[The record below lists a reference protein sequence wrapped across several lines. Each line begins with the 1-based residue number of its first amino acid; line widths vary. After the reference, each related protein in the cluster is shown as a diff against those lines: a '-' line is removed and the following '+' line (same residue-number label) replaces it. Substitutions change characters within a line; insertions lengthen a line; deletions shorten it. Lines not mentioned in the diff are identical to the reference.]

1 MNILDFLFKKHLAPK
16 IIEVDDSG
24 SGSLYGGMI
33 ILVTDGIND
42 YYKEVPLKLFA
53 ITRKTKRMSEIKKNI
68 SKIIKA
74 GVKKLHGNKKETIIR
89 ICRGNY
95 FDQSSD
101 QLKKE
106 GYNIKRIEIEGRT
119 NARAEYL
126 FKLLL
131 NEKYGIKNYSP
142 SDYKGE
148 NLRQYNILKKRRDFK
163 NVKIHNK
170 GIDQIKAQA

>member
-1 MNILDFLFKKHLAPK
+1 MKILDFFFKKHKAPE

-33 ILVTDGIND
+33 ILVTDGTND

-53 ITRKTKRMSEIKKNI
+53 INRKTKRMSEIKKNI
-68 SKIIKA
+68 TKIIKT
-74 GVKKLHGNKKETIIR
+74 GVKKLHGNKKDAVIR
-89 ICRGNY
+89 ICQGNY
-95 FDQSSD
+95 FDQSSS

-106 GYNIKRIEIEGRT
+106 GYTVKRVQIEGRT

-163 NVKIHNK
+163 NVKIHNRGVDEIK
-170 GIDQIKAQA
+170 G